1 MAESAG
7 GFSKFYK
14 ELRRRNVFRVTTVYL
29 IASWILIQIAE
40 TTFPALNLPDWTVT
54 FVVVLLAMGFPI
66 AVIFAWAFE
75 LTPEGLK
82 KTTQVDPTVSVTSVT
97 GQRINYMIIASLATA
112 VFVLTFTHDWFD
124 TTKESGS
131 PTGAQEKQSIAVL
144 PFVNMSD
151 DNQNE
156 FFSDGLS
163 EELLNVL
170 AQVDGLQVAGRTSS
184 FHFKGE
190 NTDLRTIGKELGV
203 EHLLE
208 GSVRKS
214 GDQIRVTAQLVK
226 ASDGFHLWSDTY
238 DYQMDDIF
246 QIQDEISLAVVDALK
261 VTLLGEQRERLTK
274 RTTENIEA
282 HNLYLRGR
290 QYLHLRTQES
300 IQQAMKLFE
309 QAVRMDPEYALAYSG
324 LSDAINIL
332 SNNHN
337 VFTNEDALERS
348 RPLMERALALDDSLA
363 ESWASLGLIE
373 IHANNAEAAIEALK
387 RSMEINP
394 SYTQAYLWYASAVSG
409 PPHNRPEESVE
420 VLERVLT
427 MDPLSR
433 VARNNIAANL
443 VQMGR
448 FEEGEAQLKR
458 AIALDPDY
466 DTSYIGLF
474 NLYTGIYYR
483 HDEALRWLEKAY
495 EMAPDDTGNASN
507 FIGLYLDL
515 GMEKGARKWAAY
527 VSSTAPNHPFAYG
540 MPSYMALYEQNTDQ
554 ALIETEKLAKT
565 PVGRAQFATAF
576 RIQALML
583 ANRNDDALELA
594 REHYP
599 AMFEADVELT
609 DFNDLQQAGLV
620 TSLLV
625 KSGDKESATSLLEA
639 WRIFANEQ
647 MPDEST
653 LEAALAMR
661 ALAADEYDGFVQHL
675 TRAVD
680 LGWRRTIG
688 INWTLDK
695 APATRIYLGRPE
707 FDALV
712 ERIAVD
718 IAKQRAR
725 AEQHLRETNSADAI

>member
-1 MAESAG
+1 MAESASG
-7 GFSKFYK
+7 ISKLYK

-75 LTPEGLK
+75 LTPDGLK
-82 KTTQVDPTVSVTSVT
+82 KTTQVDPTESVTTAT
-97 GQRINYMIIASLATA
+97 GQRINYMIIASLTIA
-112 VFVLTFTHDWFD
+112 VFVLAFTHNWSNGNDSAD
-124 TTKESGS
+124 APSAGQAK
-131 PTGAQEKQSIAVL
+131 KSIAVL

-170 AQVDGLQVAGRTSS
+170 AQVEGLQVAGRTSS
-184 FHFKGE
+184 FHFKGD

-238 DYQMDDIF
+238 DYRMDDIF
-246 QIQDEISLAVVDALK
+246 RIQDEISLAVVDALK
-261 VTLLGEQRERLTK
+261 VTLLGEEREQITK
-274 RTTENIEA
+274 RTTTNIEA

-300 IQQAMKLFE
+300 IEQAMTLFE

-332 SNNHN
+332 SNNHS
-337 VFTNEDALERS
+337 VITNEDALERS
-348 RPLMERALALDDSLA
+348 RPLIERALALDDSLA

-373 IHANNAEAAIEALK
+373 IHDDNPNAAVEALE
-387 RSMEINP
+387 RSMAINP
-394 SYTQAYLWYASAVSG
+394 SYTQAHLWYASVISN
-409 PPHNRPEESVE
+409 PPYDRPEESVK
-420 VLERVLT
+420 VLEKVLT

-433 VARNNIAANL
+433 VARNNIAANFQ
-443 VQMGR
+443 QMGK
-448 FEEGEAQLKR
+448 FEDAEAQWRK

-466 DTSYIGLF
+466 DTTYIAMHF
-474 NLYTGIYYR
+474 LYTNNYYR

-495 EMAPDDTGNASN
+495 EVAPDDTGNAFN
-507 FIGLYLDL
+507 FVSTYLELD
-515 GMEKGARKWAAY
+515 MDDEAEQWASH
-527 VSSTAPNHPFAYG
+527 VQDTAPNHPLSQLI
-540 MPSYMALYEQNTDQ
+540 PSYVALHRQDVAR
-554 ALIETEKLAKT
+554 ALAETARLIDSPIWSAAYVKST
-565 PVGRAQFATAF
+565 

-583 ANRNDDALELA
+583 ANKNDEGLVLA
-594 REHYP
+594 REYFP
-599 AMFEADVELT
+599 EIFEPEFTLT
-609 DFNDLQQAGLV
+609 SFNEFQQV
-620 TSLLV
+620 TLIAFMLMES
-625 KSGDKESATSLLEA
+625 DDPESAAPLLDTWRQFVIKQIPSEA
-639 WRIFANEQ
+639 GR
-647 MPDEST
+647 ESM
-653 LEAALAMR
+653 LAMQ
-661 ALAADEYDGFVQHL
+661 ALAARDYDQFIERL
-675 TRAVD
+675 THAVD
-680 LGWRRTIG
+680 LGWRQTIG
-688 INWTLDK
+688 VGWTLDE
-695 APATRIYLGRPE
+695 APATRGYVGRPE
-707 FDALV
+707 FDVLV
-712 ERIAVD
+712 ERIATD
-718 IAKQRAR
+718 ITVQRAR
-725 AEQHLRETNSADAI
+725 VEKHLRDKASANAI

>member
-1 MAESAG
+1 MAESTG
-7 GFSKFYK
+7 GISKLYK

-75 LTPEGLK
+75 LTPDGLK
-82 KTTQVDPTVSVTSVT
+82 KTTQVNPAESVTPAT
-97 GQRINYMIIASLATA
+97 GQRINYMIIASLAIA
-112 VFVLTFTHDWFD
+112 VFVLAFTHN
-124 TTKESGS
+124 GS
-131 PTGAQEKQSIAVL
+131 NSNDNEAAPSAGHAKQSIAVL

-170 AQVDGLQVAGRTSS
+170 AQVEGLQVAGRTSS
-184 FHFKGE
+184 FHFKGD

-261 VTLLGEQRERLTK
+261 VTLLGEERERITK
-274 RTTENIEA
+274 RTTTNIEA

-300 IQQAMKLFE
+300 IEQAMTLFE

-332 SNNHN
+332 SNNHG
-337 VFTNEDALERS
+337 VITNEEALERS
-348 RPLMERALALDDSLA
+348 RPLIERALALDDSLA

-373 IHANNAEAAIEALK
+373 IHDDHPNAAVEALE

-394 SYTQAYLWYASAVSG
+394 SYTQAHLWYASAVSS
-409 PPHNRPEESVE
+409 PPFDKPEESVA
-420 VLERVLT
+420 VLEKVLT

-443 VQMGR
+443 AQMGK
-448 FEEGEAQLKR
+448 FEEAETQWRA

-466 DTSYIGLF
+466 DTTYIA
-474 NLYTGIYYR
+474 LYSLYSNSYYR
-483 HDEALRWLEKAY
+483 HDEALTWLERAY
-495 EMAPDDTGNASN
+495 EAAPDDTGNAAN
-507 FIGLYLDL
+507 FVSLYFELD
-515 GMEKGARKWAAY
+515 MDDEAEKWATH
-527 VSSTAPNHPFAYG
+527 VQDTAPNHPISQLI
-540 MPSYMALYEQNTDQ
+540 PSFVALHRQDVAR
-554 ALIETEKLAKT
+554 ALAETERLIDSPIWSADFVK
-565 PVGRAQFATAF
+565 AT
-576 RIQALML
+576 RIQALVL
-583 ANRNDDALELA
+583 ANQYDEGLALA
-594 REHYP
+594 REYFP
-599 AMFEADVELT
+599 AIFEPGFNLT
-609 DFNDLQQAGLV
+609 SFNDLQRVRQIV
-620 TSLLV
+620 FLLIAT
-625 KSGDKESATSLLEA
+625 GDPESAAPLLDN
-639 WRIFANEQ
+639 WRRFAIKQ
-647 MPDEST
+647 MPAEASRES
-653 LEAALAMR
+653 E
-661 ALAADEYDGFVQHL
+661 LAAIALTEQDYDQFIERL
-675 TRAVD
+675 THAVD
-680 LGWRRTIG
+680 LGWRQTIG
-688 INWTLDK
+688 AGWTLDE
-695 APATRIYLGRPE
+695 APLTRDYVGRPE
-707 FDALV
+707 FDVLV
-712 ERIAVD
+712 ERIATD
-718 IAKQRAR
+718 IAAQRAR
-725 AEQHLRETNSADAI
+725 VEKHLRDKASADAI